1 MTARAIT
8 RLLLA
13 ALYLV
18 AGAAHLR
25 SPGVFLKITPA
36 WVPDAPLVI
45 RLTGLAELAGAL
57 ALVQPWA
64 AVLRRAAGIALAA
77 YALCVWPANI
87 NHMMLDLA
95 RPDHGWGLAYHLPRM
110 ALQPVLIWAALWSGG
125 VIRWPGRRGPDP
137 AASPAPAPVPPDS
150 GGR

>member
-1 MTARAIT
+1 MKPRAVT
-8 RLLLA
+8 RILLA

-25 SPGVFLKITPA
+25 SPAAFLKITPE

-57 ALVQPWA
+57 ALLQPWSA
-64 AVLRRAAGIALAA
+64 LLRRAAGWGLAA

-87 NHMMLDLA
+87 HHMMLDLA
-95 RPDHGWGLAYHLPRM
+95 RPDHGWGLAYHIPRM
-110 ALQPVLIWAALWSGG
+110 ALQPVLIWAALWSAGAAD
-125 VIRWPGRRGPDP
+125 WPWQPRV
-137 AASPAPAPVPPDS
+137 S
-150 GGR
+150 